1 MRELKIEVVGIEE
14 VLRNVGGFWSAI
26 SGAGFLLINFYLYRY
41 FFTKSVEVIL
51 KAELKQLQEDQKEE
65 DALNESMNHLSHSRE
80 LKKEKSEQLRRKEIE
95 ELFKERISF
104 QGIYKMYD
112 TIKLHGD
119 LTHDTEERVSRLEAE
134 LDEAKFLIR
143 QLQEE
148 LKKK

>member
-65 DALNESMNHLSHSRE
+65 DALNESMNYLSHSRE